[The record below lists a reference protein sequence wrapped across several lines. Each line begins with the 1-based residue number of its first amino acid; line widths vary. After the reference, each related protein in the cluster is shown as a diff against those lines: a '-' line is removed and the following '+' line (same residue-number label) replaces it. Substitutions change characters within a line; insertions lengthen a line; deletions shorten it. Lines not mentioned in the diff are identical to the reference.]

1 MNSVNTITRSSNT
14 YIEILS
20 QPQIWRRV
28 LQELSASGS
37 LFEKVHE
44 QTSKRK
50 TWLFVGCGTS
60 YYLAEAAA
68 ASWRLQTGQAAFA
81 VPASEI
87 MLFPDAALLRS
98 ADLQAVVISRS
109 GETSEAL
116 RALELLR
123 NRYKVPTL
131 GITCGTNTPLEA
143 GSDLCLSL
151 HTANDKSPVMTRSF
165 TSMLMCLQMLAARTS
180 GNAKLLNELE
190 KVADRCAAVIEGWSS
205 DLEEFVA
212 TRDFAAYSFLGQGP
226 FYGIAREA
234 ALKLTEMSCSFGQPF
249 HTLEFRHGPKA
260 IVGPEICL
268 SFFLSESGDEAERK
282 VLLDMKELGG
292 TVIAIC
298 NRADAE
304 VRRSCD
310 LVFELGAADVSEVAL
325 LAPFVVPVQLM
336 GFHCGVKKGLTP
348 DNPRNLSRVVLLD

>member
-1 MNSVNTITRSSNT
+1 MNSVNTVTRNSNT

-20 QPQIWRRV
+20 QPEIWRRV
-28 LQELSASGS
+28 LVELSSGATS
-37 LFEKVHE
+37 FEEVYNR
-44 QTSKRK
+44 TSKRT

-60 YYLAEAAA
+60 YYLAEAAS
-68 ASWRLQTGQAAFA
+68 ASRRLQTGQAAFA
-81 VPASEI
+81 VAASEI
-87 MLFPDAALLRS
+87 MLFPDDALLRTPG
-98 ADLQAVVISRS
+98 LQAVVISRS

-143 GSDLCLSL
+143 GSDLCVSL

-165 TSMLMCLQMLAARTS
+165 TSMLMSLQLLAARTS
-180 GNAKLLNELE
+180 GDAKLLKEMVN
-190 KVADRCAAVIEGWSS
+190 VADRCASLIEGWSS
-205 DLEEFVA
+205 SVEEFVA
-212 TRDFAAYSFLGQGP
+212 KRDFAAYAFLGQGP

-260 IVGPEICL
+260 IVGPETCL
-268 SFFLSESGDEAERK
+268 TFFLSDSGNEEERK
-282 VLLDMKELGG
+282 VLMDMKELGG

-298 NRADAE
+298 NRANSE
-304 VRRSCD
+304 VRKSCD
-310 LVFELGAADVSEVAL
+310 LVFELGVDVRELAL
-325 LAPFVVPVQLM
+325 LAPFVIPVQLM
-336 GFHCGVKKGLTP
+336 GFHTGVKKGLTP

>member
-1 MNSVNTITRSSNT
+1 MNSVNTAIRNSATFA
-14 YIEILS
+14 EILS
-20 QPQIWRRV
+20 QPDIWRRV
-28 LQELSASGS
+28 LQELSGSGTS
-37 LFEKVHE
+37 FENICN
-44 QTSKRK
+44 QTSKRT

-68 ASWRLQTGQAAFA
+68 ASRRLQTGQAAVA
-81 VPASEI
+81 VPASEV
-87 MLFPDAALLRS
+87 MLFPDAAVLRTP
-98 ADLQAVVISRS
+98 DLQAVVISRS

-123 NRYKVPTL
+123 NRHKVPTL

-143 GSDLCLSL
+143 GSDLSLSL

-165 TSMLMCLQMLAARTS
+165 TSMLMSLQLVAARAS
-180 GNAKLLNELE
+180 GDAKMFSELE
-190 KVADRCAAVIEGWSS
+190 KVADCCASLIDKWSS
-205 DLEEFVA
+205 SVEEFA
-212 TRDFAAYSFLGQGP
+212 AKRNFAAYPFLGQGP
-226 FYGIAREA
+226 FYGIAREG

-260 IVGPEICL
+260 IVTPETCL
-268 SFFLSESGDEAERK
+268 TFFLSDSGNEAERK

-298 NRADAE
+298 NRADSE

-310 LVFELGAADVSEVAL
+310 LVFELEADVREVAL

-336 GFHCGVKKGLTP
+336 GFHTGVKKGLTP

>member
-1 MNSVNTITRSSNT
+1 MNSVNTAIRNSTT
-14 YIEILS
+14 FTEILS
-20 QPQIWRRV
+20 QPEIWRRV
-28 LQELSASGS
+28 LQELSGSGTP
-37 LFEKVHE
+37 FEKICN
-44 QTSKRK
+44 QTSKRT

-68 ASWRLQTGQAAFA
+68 ASRRLQTGLAAFA
-81 VPASEI
+81 VPASEV
-87 MLFPDAALLRS
+87 MLFPDAAMLRTP
-98 ADLQAVVISRS
+98 DLQAVVISRS

-123 NRYKVPTL
+123 KRHKVPTL

-151 HTANDKSPVMTRSF
+151 RTANDKSPVMTRSF
-165 TSMLMCLQMLAARTS
+165 TSMLMSLQLLAARAS
-180 GNAKLLNELE
+180 GDAKLLNELE
-190 KVADRCAAVIEGWSS
+190 KMADRCASLIDKWSS
-205 DLEEFVA
+205 GVEEFVA
-212 TRDFAAYSFLGQGP
+212 RRNFAAYPFLGQGP

-260 IVGPEICL
+260 IVTPETCL
-268 SFFLSESGDEAERK
+268 TFLLSDSGNDAERK

-298 NRADAE
+298 NRADSE
-304 VRRSCD
+304 VRRNCD
-310 LVFELGAADVSEVAL
+310 LVFELEADVREVAL

-336 GFHCGVKKGLTP
+336 GFHTGVKKGLTP
-348 DNPRNLSRVVLLD
+348 DDPRNLSRVVLLD

>member
-1 MNSVNTITRSSNT
+1 MNTVNTATRNSNT

-20 QPQIWRRV
+20 QPDIWRRV
-28 LQELSASGS
+28 LVELSDGATS
-37 LFEKVHE
+37 FEEVRNR
-44 QTSKRK
+44 TSSRK

-68 ASWRLQTGQAAFA
+68 ASRRLQTGQGAFA
-81 VPASEI
+81 IAASEI
-87 MLFPDAALLRS
+87 MLFPDAALLRTP
-98 ADLQAVVISRS
+98 DLQAVVISRS

-123 NRYKVPTL
+123 DRYKVPTL

-143 GSDLCLSL
+143 GCDLCLSL

-165 TSMLMCLQMLAARTS
+165 TSMLMSLQLLAARAS
-180 GNAKLLNELE
+180 GDTDLLKDLE
-190 KVADRCAAVIEGWSS
+190 KVADRCASLIEKWSS
-205 DLEEFVA
+205 SVEEFVA
-212 TRDFAAYSFLGQGP
+212 RRDFAAYSFLGQGP

-260 IVGPEICL
+260 IVGPETCL
-268 SFFLSESGDEAERK
+268 TFFLSDSGNEAERK
-282 VLLDMKELGG
+282 VLMDMKELGG

-298 NRADAE
+298 NRAHAE
-304 VRRSCD
+304 VRKSCD
-310 LVFELGAADVSEVAL
+310 LVFELDADVREVAL
-325 LAPFVVPVQLM
+325 LAPFVIPVQWM
-336 GFHCGVKKGLTP
+336 GFYAGVKKGLSP

>member
-1 MNSVNTITRSSNT
+1 MNSVNAVTRNSNT
-14 YIEILS
+14 YTEILS
-20 QPQIWRRV
+20 QPEIWRKV
-28 LQELSASGS
+28 LVELSSGGTS
-37 LFEKVHE
+37 FEEVYNR
-44 QTSKRK
+44 TSKQT

-68 ASWRLQTGQAAFA
+68 ASRRLQTGQAAFA
-81 VPASEI
+81 VAASEI
-87 MLFPDAALLRS
+87 MLFPDAALLRTP
-98 ADLQAVVISRS
+98 DLQAVVISRS

-123 NRYKVPTL
+123 YRYKVPTL

-165 TSMLMCLQMLAARTS
+165 TSMLMSLQLLAARRS
-180 GNAKLLNELE
+180 GDAKLSKEME
-190 KVADRCAAVIEGWSS
+190 KVADRCASLIEGWSRS
-205 DLEEFVA
+205 VEEFVA
-212 TRDFAAYSFLGQGP
+212 KRDFAAYAFLGQGP

-268 SFFLSESGDEAERK
+268 TFFLSDSGSEAERK
-282 VLLDMKELGG
+282 VLVDMKELGG

-298 NRADAE
+298 NRANSE
-304 VRRSCD
+304 VRKSCD
-310 LVFELGAADVSEVAL
+310 LVFELDAEVRELAL
-325 LAPFVVPVQLM
+325 LAPFVIPVQLM
-336 GFHCGVKKGLTP
+336 GFHTGVKKGLTP